1 MPLKR
6 DEPNMSDRTLIVTV
20 EDLISRAFGPEHN
33 NTVNFKTM
41 QMVLNILAQQMRML
55 EQRVEIKISDIT
67 PHETTKY
74 EYASAKHS
82 PRQKPNLAKLKET
95 KLRIG
100 AEEKVQKFPVAEEKA
115 TKEKDKMI
123 SKEQQRLGKDKEKEV
138 KTAQKEI
145 ERNETT
151 TSNAPVK
158 DDQVQKAE
166 MAPKVETKM
175 ERESRRAQR
184 GEERKER
191 MKSKEDE
198 RAERAAQKEREKAER
213 SASKERERAQREAE
227 KQKEREERIAEKIA
241 EKIKEKR
248 EEECLTDQQKEEKR
262 AFKEKERE
270 ERSKSKERE
279 KAERA
284 ALKEIEKKERTEQK
298 ERERLEKEARREME
312 RNERDN
318 QRKLRLERIRAMAEK
333 PRGSID
339 VVTQSQ
345 FALLVDAVEELQVQ
359 VEPAKPLAL
368 PQNKQLMSE
377 LASGSATLQ
386 GTMEAMQLD
395 ARVKAAEDMIGRM
408 TGLLTQL
415 TAGEGLEQEFR
426 LDTPD
431 QTMTAKGSMSR
442 KSVMIDPSAKQSA
455 TRSVREMASS
465 VGVSRSSVRNAAS
478 SMSIFTAVTHN
489 DMERALRD
497 LREEL
502 TTAMNNMTTRPAML
516 ADTALSTSKTV
527 AEKLSIALGLDD
539 RLTMQHAL
547 AQDYTEQLLGLDAG
561 LNSQLQGFQDQ
572 MAQIRIDLRRGL
584 EQVYNVNNNAETAAM
599 AELSDRHRELVTAL
613 DETVHAH
620 RSLTRMQSQL
630 GGELHAD
637 ISRLAGLLTEIE
649 FAKARA
655 DLEKRLFNCHDKF
668 KKQENIW
675 MAAIKDLSKITDGKA
690 DLIDLLSTRDL
701 CEKRLQEL
709 HDCLVAL
716 AIKLGEPDAAILK
729 RKLAD
734 GGACASC
741 GLKALM
747 SPVDATYG
755 APPRLPA
762 LRTPPAGAPTI
773 SISTEGPCL
782 AVDMAPTAPE
792 ERHICRRWVG
802 GSHTLI
808 SESTRRGPASSVNL
822 QAVPTKKY
830 VSYGIDGRLY
840 MMEEELKPCIECNK
854 LDDEPTE
861 QILTQVEID
870 ACACGDAGP
879 ALQESR
885 EEECAGYTYNINHS

>member
-386 GTMEAMQLD
+386 GTMEAMQ
-395 ARVKAAEDMIGRM
+395 
-408 TGLLTQL
+408 
-415 TAGEGLEQEFR
+415 
-426 LDTPD
+426 
-431 QTMTAKGSMSR
+431 AKGSMSR

>member
-115 TKEKDKMI
+115 TKEKDKII

-145 ERNETT
+145 ERNETSV
-151 TSNAPVK
+151 SNAPVK

-312 RNERDN
+312 RNERDT

-426 LDTPD
+426 LYTPD

-630 GGELHAD
+630 GGELHSLVECVEMMREQKADRDEVLDGLNDKAD

-675 MAAIKDLSKITDGKA
+675 M
-690 DLIDLLSTRDL
+690 
-701 CEKRLQEL
+701 
-709 HDCLVAL
+709 
-716 AIKLGEPDAAILK
+716 AAILK

-782 AVDMAPTAPE
+782 AVDMVPTAPE